1 MREQSDGAAGQLN
14 GYWKGGSVRER
25 EGAKET
31 SSMATGIF
39 KAETRGRSSWKED
52 VFVRMEQSPLPPT
65 EIIQSDPKWTRKMAS
80 GEGNRDVGP
89 QAEAGGQ
96 RETKSPWILSNSPS
110 DHPFNRV
117 ARVVQK
123 RQKTERE
130 KRHGR
135 PW

>member
-1 MREQSDGAAGQLN
+1 MTAAGQWS
-14 GYWKGGSVRER
+14 GYWERSVREQ
-25 EGAKET
+25 EGAMET

-39 KAETRGRSSWKED
+39 KAETRGRSSWKGD

-65 EIIQSDPKWTRKMAS
+65 EIIQSDPRWTRKMAS
-80 GEGNRDVGP
+80 REGNRYVGP

-96 RETKSPWILSNSPS
+96 SETESPWIVSHSLS
-110 DHPFNRV
+110 DRPFNHV

-130 KRHGR
+130 RRHGR
-135 PW
+135 LCGRVQ